1 MLLDSNIGLRNF
13 TDIVKAEMSVGPF
26 FKIQFNPI
34 HQITDPIQSNP
45 LFILSAKTP
54 SDVSEFDSCLQLMLH
69 VDS

>member
-45 LFILSAKTP
+45 P
-54 SDVSEFDSCLQLMLH
+54 
-69 VDS
+69 